1 MTGYRPVAA
10 ALAELRPGAAW
21 ILRGNDLEW
30 LDATQTQPT
39 EAEVA
44 AKITEQS
51 AKAEIDKYRAAVQAH
66 IDATAKSRGYND
78 GAAMAGY
85 VVSAVP
91 PWKAEAE
98 VFVAWRDQVWLA
110 VFEMLAQIQSGD
122 MEAPESTGAL
132 IGWLPQ
138 IEWP

>member
-1 MTGYRPVAA
+1 MIA
-10 ALAELRPGAAW
+10 ALNALRPGAAW
-21 ILRGNDLEW
+21 SLEGDTYAGLDW
-30 LDATQTQPT
+30 LDGEQAKPT
-39 EAEVA
+39 EAETTAKLTELQAVA
-44 AKITEQS
+44 EM
-51 AKAEIDKYRAAVQAH
+51 DKYRAAVQAH

-98 VFVAWRDQVWLA
+98 AFVAWRDQVWLA
-110 VFEMLAQIQSGD
+110 VFETLAQIQSGD

-132 IGWLPQ
+132 IGWLPE
-138 IEWP
+138 IDWP